1 MAEQGKKKS
10 RKASGARRESAKKSA
25 AAGGSTESKGKAP
38 KPRPASKSAKASP
51 AKSAKKPA
59 VSKNQAKRVVKKA
72 AKKKVV
78 KKKSPPAPAEA
89 SKKVPRTKRS
99 KASGDVE
106 GKTRNT
112 GSKAR
117 AVQSPAVSDR
127 AVSATGSGRKKVK
140 ATASKKTTRRASKA
154 TSPSAT
160 PAKLGTK
167 PGDRDAHRPA
177 SATPYASISQPAATN
192 GYDPRT
198 NVPPTLEQLRKV
210 KSGLTTKDLKNF
222 RQQLLERRAEIIGD
236 VQALEAARTGNAGE
250 ISHMPLHM
258 ADVGSDN
265 YEQEFMLGLMES
277 ERKTIIEIDQALLRI
292 VDRTYG
298 VCLDSGKPIG
308 LPRLEAKPWAKYC
321 IEVARERERH
331 GL

>member
-1 MAEQGKKKS
+1 MAQPGKKKS
-10 RKASGARRESAKKSA
+10 QKASGARGKPAKK
-25 AAGGSTESKGKAP
+25 
-38 KPRPASKSAKASP
+38 PASAKASS
-51 AKSAKKPA
+51 AGKAKATKSDRSTKSAKPSRVKSTKTA
-59 VSKNQAKRVVKKA
+59 AASKKQAKRVVKKSAKKKPTTKKPPATARISKKTTASAKKAKSSVATKRTVKKAGPKSSAVKSTVA
-72 AKKKVV
+72 AKKAVGASPSV
-78 KKKSPPAPAEA
+78 K
-89 SKKVPRTKRS
+89 
-99 KASGDVE
+99 
-106 GKTRNT
+106 
-112 GSKAR
+112 
-117 AVQSPAVSDR
+117 
-127 AVSATGSGRKKVK
+127 KKVK
-140 ATASKKTTRRASKA
+140 ATASKKSTRRAATA
-154 TSPSAT
+154 TSQSAS
-160 PAKLGTK
+160 PAKLGHK
-167 PGDRDAHRPA
+167 PGDRNAHRPA
-177 SATPYASISQPAATN
+177 SAAPYASISQPAAVN
-192 GYDPRT
+192 GYNPRT
-198 NVPPTLEQLRKV
+198 NVPPTPQQLRKV
-210 KSGLTTKDLKNF
+210 KTGLTTKDLKSF